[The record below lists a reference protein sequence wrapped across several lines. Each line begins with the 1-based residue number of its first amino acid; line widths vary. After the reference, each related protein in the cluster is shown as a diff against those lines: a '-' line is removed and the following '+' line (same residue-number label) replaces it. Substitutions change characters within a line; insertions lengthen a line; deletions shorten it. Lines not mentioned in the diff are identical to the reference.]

1 MKAARRYRETS
12 VSTAS
17 RFELV
22 VQLYDG
28 FLTNA
33 RSALAAMNEGS
44 PARTGTAIGQALA
57 ILHELTGA
65 LDHSV
70 APDLCQSL
78 ETVYRSLDYQ
88 LLRANATRDPALL
101 ERVVQ
106 IMDDLRGAWAHA
118 SREVAA
124 TARNA
129 A

>member
-12 VSTAS
+12 VSTAN

-28 FLTNA
+28 FLTYA
-33 RSALAAMNEGS
+33 RTAAAALREGS
-44 PARTGTAIGQALA
+44 PARTGTSIGQAMA

-65 LDHSV
+65 LDYSV
-70 APDLCQSL
+70 APELCTQL
-78 ETVYRSLDYQ
+78 ETVYRSLDFQ
-88 LLRANATRDPALL
+88 LDRAVA
-101 ERVVQ
+101 
-106 IMDDLRGAWAHA
+106 IMEDLRQAWAHA

-124 TARNA
+124 AARSA